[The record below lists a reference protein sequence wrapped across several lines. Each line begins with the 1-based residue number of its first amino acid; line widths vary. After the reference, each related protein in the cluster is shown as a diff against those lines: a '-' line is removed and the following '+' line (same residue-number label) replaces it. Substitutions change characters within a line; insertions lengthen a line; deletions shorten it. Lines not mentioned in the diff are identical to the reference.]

1 MSIRRKDMYRWKYVF
16 VLISFTM
23 LVSAASVPA
32 SGGEYEKFSDRKV
45 SDILPADKVA
55 GEHYKIRETVQS
67 SGYMDHFTLDS
78 DYGVFEVTGD
88 AALRKLLR
96 EIAAME
102 ALNKIKSTT
111 AFGKALAASAKK
123 PIQFVG
129 NLVTEPVDTVSSIPT
144 GVGRLF
150 SNAYS
155 SITSKKQAGEDSSAE
170 ALLTL
175 STYKREYAYNLGVD
189 PYSSNPVFQKELNR
203 VAWAA
208 AVGNLSFSAATAPIG
223 GGIGLAISYTG
234 FAQKINEYLKDNPP
248 SQIRSDSEKHLS
260 SIGISEEG
268 IKKFLENK
276 FFSPR
281 HTAVIVA
288 SLMKLEDVKG
298 RDVYLQYA
306 STASDEE
313 QANFMMQIAE
323 MMRGFHEKVSPLK
336 EISMNSDF
344 VTASAANNSVLF
356 PLPIDYGIWTES
368 AEKIL
373 GNMVSASASS
383 ADGKSFELWVTG
395 TISPLARKNLEAL
408 GIKVMERV
416 DNKIQFVD

>member
-1 MSIRRKDMYRWKYVF
+1 
-16 VLISFTM
+16 
-23 LVSAASVPA
+23 
-32 SGGEYEKFSDRKV
+32 
-45 SDILPADKVA
+45 
-55 GEHYKIRETVQS
+55 
-67 SGYMDHFTLDS
+67 
-78 DYGVFEVTGD
+78 
-88 AALRKLLR
+88 
-96 EIAAME
+96 
-102 ALNKIKSTT
+102 
-111 AFGKALAASAKK
+111 
-123 PIQFVG
+123 
-129 NLVTEPVDTVSSIPT
+129 
-144 GVGRLF
+144 
-150 SNAYS
+150 
-155 SITSKKQAGEDSSAE
+155 
-170 ALLTL
+170 
-175 STYKREYAYNLGVD
+175 
-189 PYSSNPVFQKELNR
+189 

-260 SIGISEEG
+260 SIGISKEG

-276 FFSPR
+276 VFSPR

-356 PLPIDYGIWTES
+356 PLSIDYGIWTES

-383 ADGKSFELWVTG
+383 ADEKIFELWVTG

-408 GIKVMERV
+408 GIKAMERV
-416 DNKIQFVD
+416 DSKVQFVD